1 MEIRT
6 LTVSEVTNYLK
17 RIFINDPILNNLSV
31 KGEISNFKFHS
42 SGHAYFSIKDELSKL
57 KCIMFSSEAKNLGFM
72 PRDGMKVVVKGYVSI
87 YERNSEYQLYVYE
100 MEEEGFGDLYIK
112 FEKLKKKLESK
123 GYFDIEKKKKLPF
136 LPKKIGVVTS
146 PTGAAVRDIISI
158 ITRRNRLVDILI
170 YPVLVQGEDAPYQIS
185 RAIDDLNER
194 KDIDLI
200 IIARGGGSI
209 EELWAFNEEIVA
221 ESIYKSK
228 IPIISAVGHETDFTI
243 ADFVA
248 DLRAP
253 TPSAAG
259 EISTPD
265 LRDIIREI
273 DRLYSLLINKI
284 SDSIDKYREIID
296 GYREER
302 LKKYITYK
310 FNEEKLSLDYLYNNL
325 CSIINNDIKIKKKEM
340 LSLANELNNLSPL
353 ATIGRGYSITQDD
366 KNNIITGV
374 NEVKQGDRIRVL
386 LKDGI
391 LGCKVE
397 DIMKGEIIIEEG
409 SSREGKS

>member
-1 MEIRT
+1 
-6 LTVSEVTNYLK
+6 
-17 RIFINDPILNNLSV
+17 
-31 KGEISNFKFHS
+31 
-42 SGHAYFSIKDELSKL
+42 
-57 KCIMFSSEAKNLGFM
+57 MFSSEAKNLGFM